1 MFFLEAIKFMNK
13 QAKFRKQLV
22 PSSRAVNPDV
32 ELEAQEKMAQQVKAV
47 YTLERRLWEENIG
60 KSTKSNYKPHP
71 KYEGKE
77 VTFSIEDRKTK
88 SSNEWLKAVKVL
100 LPNDIHPVI
109 YVRVIFRSLRGG
121 SQAPPYPG
129 QLVNQNW
136 IKFFHEKSTAI
147 KEDVHADFT
156 RQCDYSKNT
165 LLRYQQSL
173 GYDLKSAMYYL
184 INDEQAPLSGLYRY
198 CLAVSMLREP
208 NKSLVDDVSLFQGV
222 AKRHLKTA
230 ALQYTCFPG
239 EYDSAWKNFIP
250 EEFSKSARQIYSG
263 MISRC
268 V

>member
-1 MFFLEAIKFMNK
+1 MSK
-13 QAKFRKQLV
+13 QANFRRQLM

-32 ELEAQEKMAQQVKAV
+32 ELEAHNKMAEQVKAV

-60 KSTKSNYKPHP
+60 KSKKSNYKPHP

-77 VTFSIEDRKTK
+77 VKFSIEDRKAK
-88 SSNEWLKAVKVL
+88 LVNEWLNVVEVL

-121 SQAPPYPG
+121 SQAPPYPN
-129 QLVNQNW
+129 QLVNQKW
-136 IKFFHEKSTAI
+136 VKFFHEKSTAI
-147 KEDVHADFT
+147 KEGVDADFQ

-165 LLRYQQSL
+165 LLRYQRSL

-184 INDEQAPLSGLYRY
+184 ISDEQAPISGLYRY

-208 NKSLVDDVSLFQGV
+208 NKSLVDDVSLFKSV

-239 EYDSAWKNFIP
+239 EYDTVWKSFIP
-250 EEFSKSARQIYSG
+250 KKFSRSARQIYSG